1 MSDPGGAGPV
11 ELCLALGGG
20 GARGAYQ
27 VGVLRAVADRYPDL
41 EVPLITGV
49 SAGSINAAHLAN
61 HTGGFREKV
70 EDLVGLWSD
79 LTIDQVFR
87 VSPWDLAGHLARWGL
102 ELSLLGGSE
111 RAEHVRGLV
120 DTTPLAD
127 FLDRHLA
134 CVEGRLCGIERNL
147 AEGRLRA
154 VALPTTSYATGR
166 TITWFEGRGVEP
178 WERPNRRGLPCELRL
193 EHVLASSA
201 LPFFFPAIEVEGQ
214 WYGDGGLRLT
224 APLAPAIHLGAGRIL
239 AVSTRYGRSSAE
251 AAELDFQ
258 GYPPPAQIAG
268 ILLNAIFLDLLD
280 HDAAHLERIN
290 DLLAQLPSG
299 GASPFRRVGL
309 FVVRPSVDIGRLA
322 RRHEPKLPRAFRF
335 LTRRL
340 GTQRS
345 RTSDLLSLVMFEPGY
360 LQRLMDIGER
370 DARER
375 LDELAAFLTG
385 ADAQYLQV

>member
-1 MSDPGGAGPV
+1 VSEPGAATAAG

-27 VGVLRAVADRYPDL
+27 VGVLRAVAERYPDL
-41 EVPLITGV
+41 EVPLLTGV

-61 HTGGFREKV
+61 HPGGFREKV
-70 EDLVGLWSD
+70 EALVELWSD

-87 VSPWDLAGHLARWGL
+87 ASPWDLAGHLVRWGL
-102 ELSLLGGSE
+102 ELSLLGG
-111 RAEHVRGLV
+111 RDQGEHVRGLV
-120 DTTPLAD
+120 DTEPLTG
-127 FLDRHLA
+127 FLERHLS
-134 CVEGRLCGIERNL
+134 CVDGRLCGIQRNL
-147 AEGRLRA
+147 EAGRLRA

-166 TITWFEGRGVEP
+166 TITWYEGRGVEP
-178 WERPNRRGLPCELRL
+178 WERPNRRGAPCELRL

-201 LPFFFPAIEVEGQ
+201 LPFFFPAVEVEGQ

-239 AVSTRYGRSSAE
+239 AVSTRYGRSTAE

-268 ILLNAIFLDLLD
+268 VLLNAIFLDLLD
-280 HDAAHLERIN
+280 HDAAHLERVN
-290 DLLAQLPSG
+290 DLLARLPAG
-299 GASPFRRVGL
+299 EPAPFRRVGL

-322 RRHEPKLPRAFRF
+322 RRYEPKLPRTFRF

-360 LQRLMDIGER
+360 LRRLMDIGER

-375 LDELAAFLTG
+375 IDELAAFLAG
-385 ADAQYLQV
+385 EGPQ